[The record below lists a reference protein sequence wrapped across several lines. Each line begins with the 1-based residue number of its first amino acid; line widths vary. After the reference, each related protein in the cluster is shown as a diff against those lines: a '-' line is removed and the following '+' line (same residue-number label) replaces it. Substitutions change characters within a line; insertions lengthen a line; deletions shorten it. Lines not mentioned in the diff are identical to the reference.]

1 MEEKTTRYAGAAALV
16 YGEIG
21 FHNQRGELLAVAIS
35 HLVVAPL
42 RDAASRGKYR
52 GEAAYPVYSADEQRQ
67 IAAGKAAG
75 LELRGAEPRFFE
87 DTGEGEPDHP
97 TEHGPL
103 WDSEI
108 AHFSA
113 GWRMGPADSVR
124 GFPRRPEAAG
134 RAFAPDPWT
143 GGHTNTNPNYSSWED
158 RAIPRGF
165 ESGMQRM
172 SWLLRAVTSWVGDD
186 ADLKRLK
193 ARLVRPNL
201 SGDCTYY
208 TGHVV
213 AKRVEGGAH
222 LIECELRAHD
232 QLGRTNAI
240 GDCTIALPFADLGA
254 DVYKVE
260 TRFTHDR
267 SAAATMMAEQLNR
280 GKLSVELD
288 LNEEADR
295 ATFRELVRRCHVVA
309 ESYTPGVME
318 RLGVTPEA
326 VRAANPGAVM
336 ISVSAFGQSGPC
348 VRFSGFAPSVEA
360 TSGMPSVTGYG
371 DGAPRGTHLHYVDP
385 LTGTTGT
392 VATLAALLRSR
403 ADGAG
408 SYVDMSLYEVA
419 VAGVLERFV
428 ERELRGEEPAQL
440 GNQDVFGGLKIVCP
454 SSDPE
459 IFVAV
464 ALSAGDG
471 PRLSALPGLAEHGR
485 PEDLERPLREWC
497 SGTSAGEAVAQ
508 LRGAAIEAVVS
519 YPVDQLVRDPHVL
532 RRRAVIEIP
541 SPDGAW
547 RVLTSNQ
554 PLRFRGYEF
563 DAAIQTPRLGEHTQ
577 QVLALIGQGR
587 AMDWSDSPE
596 QAAFRAEVRTLLDE
610 KLPERYRAPGGN
622 WARDRRSPDPE
633 ARRAARD
640 WTDALAERNWFAPH
654 WPEEYG
660 GAGLSIWA
668 QTILRE
674 EMAAAHAP
682 PGGGPGVMQYGST
695 IILVGTEEQKREHL
709 PRIVNGEELIQSGL
723 SEPGAGSDLASLQT
737 SALRGGDE
745 YVVSGHKIWTSNG
758 HVAGYLRAPVRT
770 GSEAPKHRGISAL
783 LIPTDLA
790 GVEFRPLINMG
801 WQHGFNETFFDNAR
815 VPVRNRIGEE
825 NRGWYVG
832 AMALDFER
840 SGIAGSATVRRDVRE
855 LAGYLDSTEGR
866 ARARVSPVLRQQ
878 IADAAIAADV
888 HYQLC
893 LRIASMQAAGQ
904 VPNYEASIGKLF
916 GTELTQRIARTAVSA
931 FGLYSNL

>member
-1 MEEKTTRYAGAAALV
+1 MAGGGEFSLAHLKRYEGAEFATDPRGAPLTENRGPVEASEFHAFCYSIGDYNPLYTDRAYAERSRFGELIAPPHFFCAIDRVAPPSPQTAPPSADSFGVPGARHVYGGNEWTFHAPTRIGDAISVRRRFLRVEEKTTRYAGAAALV

-21 FHNQRGELLAVAIS
+21 FHNQRGELLAVAAWR
-35 HLVVAPL
+35 LVVAPL

-97 TEHGPL
+97 HRARAALGLGDRSLLSGLAHGSGRFGAGLPAQAGGRRARVRAGPL
-103 WDSEI
+103 DRR
-108 AHFSA
+108 AH
-113 GWRMGPADSVR
+113 
-124 GFPRRPEAAG
+124 E
-134 RAFAPDPWT
+134 
-143 GGHTNTNPNYSSWED
+143 HEPNYSSWED

-165 ESGMQRM
+165 DSGMQRM
-172 SWLLRAVTSWVGDD
+172 SWLLRAVTSWMGDD

-222 LIECELRAHD
+222 LIECEQRAHD

-267 SAAATMMAEQLNR
+267 AAAATMMAEQLNR
-280 GKLSVELD
+280 GELSVELD

-295 ATFRELVRRCHVVA
+295 ATFRELVRRCDVIA

-371 DGAPRGTHLHYVDP
+371 DGAPRGAYLDYVDP
-385 LTGTTGT
+385 PTGTAGT

-464 ALSAGDG
+464 SLSAGDG

-485 PEDLERPLREWC
+485 LEDLERPLREWC

-508 LRGAAIEAVVS
+508 LRGAAFEAVVS

-532 RRRAVIEIP
+532 QRRAVIEIP
-541 SPDGAW
+541 SPDGAR

-563 DAAIQTPRLGEHTQ
+563 DAAIPTPRLGEHT
-577 QVLALIGQGR
+577 
-587 AMDWSDSPE
+587 
-596 QAAFRAEVRTLLDE
+596 
-610 KLPERYRAPGGN
+610 
-622 WARDRRSPDPE
+622 
-633 ARRAARD
+633 
-640 WTDALAERNWFAPH
+640 
-654 WPEEYG
+654 
-660 GAGLSIWA
+660 
-668 QTILRE
+668 
-674 EMAAAHAP
+674 
-682 PGGGPGVMQYGST
+682 
-695 IILVGTEEQKREHL
+695 
-709 PRIVNGEELIQSGL
+709 
-723 SEPGAGSDLASLQT
+723 
-737 SALRGGDE
+737 
-745 YVVSGHKIWTSNG
+745 
-758 HVAGYLRAPVRT
+758 
-770 GSEAPKHRGISAL
+770 
-783 LIPTDLA
+783 
-790 GVEFRPLINMG
+790 
-801 WQHGFNETFFDNAR
+801 
-815 VPVRNRIGEE
+815 
-825 NRGWYVG
+825 
-832 AMALDFER
+832 
-840 SGIAGSATVRRDVRE
+840 
-855 LAGYLDSTEGR
+855 
-866 ARARVSPVLRQQ
+866 
-878 IADAAIAADV
+878 
-888 HYQLC
+888 
-893 LRIASMQAAGQ
+893 
-904 VPNYEASIGKLF
+904 
-916 GTELTQRIARTAVSA
+916 
-931 FGLYSNL
+931 

>member
-1 MEEKTTRYAGAAALV
+1 MSIAKCQGQGSRSSLAGAVDEDLELPELADGGLDGLPDGFLV
-16 YGEIG
+16 GRVHLDE
-21 FHNQRGELLAVAIS
+21 RG
-35 HLVVAPL
+35 VAPDRGGGL
-42 RDAASRGKYR
+42 APSRASSRTPGR
-52 GEAAYPVYSADEQRQ
+52 ASP
-67 IAAGKAAG
+67 I
-75 LELRGAEPRFFE
+75 
-87 DTGEGEPDHP
+87 TP
-97 TEHGPL
+97 TVQGPL

-108 AHFSA
+108 ARFSA
-113 GWRMGPADSVR
+113 GWRMGPDDSVR
-124 GFPRRPEAAG
+124 GFPRRPEDAG

-165 ESGMQRM
+165 DSGMQRM
-172 SWLLRAVTSWVGDD
+172 SWLLRAVTSWMGDD

-193 ARLVRPNL
+193 ARLVPPNL

-240 GDCTIALPFADLGA
+240 GDCTIAQPFADLGA

-260 TRFTHDR
+260 TRVTHDR

-295 ATFRELVRRCHVVA
+295 ATFRELVRRCDVVA

-371 DGAPRGTHLHYVDP
+371 DGAPRGAYLDYVDP

-392 VATLAALLRSR
+392 VATLLRSR

-471 PRLSALPGLAEHGR
+471 PRLSALLGLAEHGR
-485 PEDLERPLREWC
+485 LEDLERPLREWC

-532 RRRAVIEIP
+532 QRRAVIEIP
-541 SPDGAW
+541 SPDGAR

-563 DAAIQTPRLGEHTQ
+563 DTAIPTPRLGEHTQ

-610 KLPERYRAPGGN
+610 QLPERYRRPGGN
-622 WARDRRSPDPE
+622 WAQDRRSPDPE

-640 WTDALAERNWFAPH
+640 WTDALAERN
-654 WPEEYG
+654 
-660 GAGLSIWA
+660 
-668 QTILRE
+668 
-674 EMAAAHAP
+674 
-682 PGGGPGVMQYGST
+682 
-695 IILVGTEEQKREHL
+695 
-709 PRIVNGEELIQSGL
+709 
-723 SEPGAGSDLASLQT
+723 
-737 SALRGGDE
+737 
-745 YVVSGHKIWTSNG
+745 
-758 HVAGYLRAPVRT
+758 
-770 GSEAPKHRGISAL
+770 
-783 LIPTDLA
+783 
-790 GVEFRPLINMG
+790 
-801 WQHGFNETFFDNAR
+801 
-815 VPVRNRIGEE
+815 
-825 NRGWYVG
+825 
-832 AMALDFER
+832 
-840 SGIAGSATVRRDVRE
+840 
-855 LAGYLDSTEGR
+855 
-866 ARARVSPVLRQQ
+866 
-878 IADAAIAADV
+878 
-888 HYQLC
+888 
-893 LRIASMQAAGQ
+893 
-904 VPNYEASIGKLF
+904 
-916 GTELTQRIARTAVSA
+916 
-931 FGLYSNL
+931 